1 MKRMIL
7 KSVCALALVA
17 FCATGASAQGFLK
30 KLKKAAET
38 VTSITGTG
46 EQAADTTAASAAD
59 SISPKEL
66 VATMPMYRVVEVVK
80 TDENGD
86 TLRNEDQTVQKY
98 YLLLDQND
106 KVCDA
111 STARKHLKSAMKSG
125 AAILAKVGVGAAAG
139 ALAAKGSGG
148 SKKKAWLSAGIG
160 AVVGLAAA
168 SDDIKELKQQLKL
181 RKECLRVI
189 AQYQKDFTDEGLPV
203 DAAADLSAYQDCET
217 MTLPA
222 AQVQQ
227 ELLASQEEGGSME
240 DFSDEEL
247 EKLLSEENA

>member
-38 VTSITGTG
+38 VTSVTGTG

-66 VATMPMYRVVEVVK
+66 AATMPMYRVVEV
-80 TDENGD
+80 
-86 TLRNEDQTVQKY
+86 DQTVQKY

-160 AVVGLAAA
+160 AAMGLAAA
-168 SDDIKELKQQLKL
+168 SGDIKELKQQLKL

>member
-38 VTSITGTG
+38 VTSVTGMD

-98 YLLLDQND
+98 YLLLERP
-106 KVCDA
+106 A
-111 STARKHLKSAMKSG
+111 STSSR
-125 AAILAKVGVGAAAG
+125 
-139 ALAAKGSGG
+139 
-148 SKKKAWLSAGIG
+148 
-160 AVVGLAAA
+160 
-168 SDDIKELKQQLKL
+168 
-181 RKECLRVI
+181 
-189 AQYQKDFTDEGLPV
+189 P
-203 DAAADLSAYQDCET
+203 
-217 MTLPA
+217 
-222 AQVQQ
+222 
-227 ELLASQEEGGSME
+227 
-240 DFSDEEL
+240 
-247 EKLLSEENA
+247 

>member
-1 MKRMIL
+1 MKNLIL
-7 KSVCALALVA
+7 KSIYVLVLIS
-17 FCATGASAQGFLK
+17 FCAPNASAQGFLK
-30 KLKKAAET
+30 KLKSAAEKVQS
-38 VTSITGTG
+38 VTSSG
-46 EQAADTTAASAAD
+46 EEAESPADTSAVD

-66 VATMPMYRVVEVVK
+66 IATMPIYSVVEVVE
-80 TDENGD
+80 TDANGD
-86 TLRNEDQTVQKY
+86 TIRNEDQTVQKY

-160 AVVGLAAA
+160 AAMGLAAA
-168 SDDIKELKQQLKL
+168 SGDIKELKQQLKL